1 MWDPE
6 ALLKNIGHY
15 LSIYLSIFLSF
26 LSIYLS
32 IHPSILSILS
42 IYLSICCM
50 VCLGLLLKS
59 CLGLVSNFRDEKQQ
73 IPNKNMVLN
82 PSLAQKACSFGG
94 LAWIT
99 SRKPTKKIE
108 KRQIIQ
114 IINKKSSPFLHSCRT
129 RGTQIWVRIDAL
141 STGLRSCCDSSLVHG
156 PMATTLSSSMIPS
169 A

>member
-15 LSIYLSIFLSF
+15 LSIYLSIHPSIHLSIYLSYLSIYPSIYLSIF

-32 IHPSILSILS
+32 IYLSHLS

-50 VCLGLLLKS
+50 VCLELLLKS

-82 PSLAQKACSFGG
+82 PSLAQKHVLLGG
-94 LAWIT
+94 LLG
-99 SRKPTKKIE
+99 SLQENRQ
-108 KRQIIQ
+108 KR
-114 IINKKSSPFLHSCRT
+114 
-129 RGTQIWVRIDAL
+129 
-141 STGLRSCCDSSLVHG
+141 
-156 PMATTLSSSMIPS
+156 
-169 A
+169 